1 MRDAVHEEAPHDA
14 LTSADAPPAHIPARP
29 APVHAEPEA
38 PQEWQEPERVVE
50 TRAVVAPPQVPAV
63 PPVVVP
69 APLAPVTPPIA
80 SAPPVPYALPAESGL
95 ELVETDRARAAP
107 RPASE
112 EAETSRPRRVR
123 PPKVELRDEPLEII
137 ETRKE
142 APPAP

>member
-38 PQEWQEPERVVE
+38 RQEWQEPERVVE
-50 TRAVVAPPQVPAV
+50 TRAVAAPPQARAN

-69 APLAPVTPPIA
+69 APPVPLAPIA

-107 RPASE
+107 RSASE

>member
-14 LTSADAPPAHIPARP
+14 LTSAEAPPAHSPARS
-29 APVHAEPEA
+29 APVHAEPEVR
-38 PQEWQEPERVVE
+38 QEWQEPERVVE
-50 TRAVVAPPQVPAV
+50 TRAVTAPPQVPAIA
-63 PPVVVP
+63 PVVVP
-69 APLAPVTPPIA
+69 APPVPLAPIA

-107 RPASE
+107 RSASE

>member
-1 MRDAVHEEAPHDA
+1 MLDAVHEEAPHDA
-14 LTSADAPPAHIPARP
+14 LTSADAPPAHIPARS
-29 APVHAEPEA
+29 AAVHAEPEVR
-38 PQEWQEPERVVE
+38 QEWQEPERVVE
-50 TRAVVAPPQVPAV
+50 TRAVATPPQVPAV

-69 APLAPVTPPIA
+69 ARPVSPAPIA
-80 SAPPVPYALPAESGL
+80 SAPPVPYALPVESDL

-112 EAETSRPRRVR
+112 EAEAPRPRRVR

>member
-1 MRDAVHEEAPHDA
+1 MSASAAPITLDTA
-14 LTSADAPPAHIPARP
+14 NSWYSTPC
-29 APVHAEPEA
+29 
-38 PQEWQEPERVVE
+38 
-50 TRAVVAPPQVPAV
+50 VA
-63 PPVVVP
+63 
-69 APLAPVTPPIA
+69 PIA

-107 RPASE
+107 RSASE

>member
-1 MRDAVHEEAPHDA
+1 MLDAVHEEAPHDA

-38 PQEWQEPERVVE
+38 RQEWQERERVVE
-50 TRAVVAPPQVPAV
+50 MRAVAAPPQVRAI

-69 APLAPVTPPIA
+69 PPLAPVAPIA

-107 RPASE
+107 RSASE